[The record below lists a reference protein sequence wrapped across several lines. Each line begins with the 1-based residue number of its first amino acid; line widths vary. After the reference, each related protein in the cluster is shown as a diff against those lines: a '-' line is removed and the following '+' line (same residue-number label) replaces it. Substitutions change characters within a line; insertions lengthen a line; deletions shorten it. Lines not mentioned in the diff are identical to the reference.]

1 MKHRLSAYAC
11 LGLLLLA
18 GSSSLL
24 AQFVWTGNGT
34 TDGNIADP
42 NNWGGSA
49 PTGVGG
55 ESLTFGT
62 SGTQTNILVPASAF
76 TNITFSGTG
85 PTYTVSGTGPTPV
98 LTLLGDLT
106 MAGSNP
112 VTFNS
117 SLGIAL
123 YSSTHNIIVTGTAPL
138 LINSGISGG
147 GASVVKSGTGTLV
160 LTGANTYTGGTTVS
174 FGTLQVSSGSITHA
188 AADTTVGN
196 LSGDNGTL
204 AIAGGGSVSNNNS
217 FVGNSSGSNG
227 AMTVDGAGSAW
238 TSASNL
244 FVGNF
249 GTGSVSATNGGSLI
263 SQYGYIAAQT
273 GGIGTAAINGGS
285 WTNSAGLYVGD
296 LGTGVMAITNGGSV
310 SNTYSYIG
318 SSFGS
323 SGAVTVN
330 GPGSSWINSQY
341 LYVGNLGTGTLA
353 ITNGGSVAN
362 TYGYIGSSFGSSGTV
377 TVNGPG
383 SSWINSQYLYVGDA
397 GTGSLAI
404 TNGGSVSNTYSY
416 IGSSFG
422 STGSVIVSGAGS
434 SWINSQYLYV
444 GYSGTGSL
452 AITNGGSV
460 SDTYSNIGLPGGS
473 SGTVT
478 VDGAGSSWTNSSG
491 VDVGYAGTGTL
502 TISNGGKVNANGG
515 AGAIVLADND
525 VGVGTLNIGA
535 AVAGPAAAG
544 GIVNAATIST
554 GGGTGTLQFN
564 TTATSGTPYYLT
576 KDGTASGAAVTVT
589 GSTSL
594 INTAGYTVLTGA
606 DTYTGGTTIN
616 GGILEIRG
624 GSISHPGVDLTA
636 SNNSSFAITN
646 GGSASTNHGF
656 IGYNSY
662 SSSATVTGSGSTW
675 TLADELIV
683 GAFSNGQGT
692 LTISGGGVVSDLR
705 GSISYV
711 GPGTSYVT
719 VDGAGSAWNNS
730 TYLYVGSSGGNARL
744 NVTNGGTAT
753 STTGEIGLNT
763 GYGQATIN
771 GAGSVWTVTGTGL
784 NVGNNGTGFLELV
797 NDGRL
802 NLAGGTGT
810 ITLAPNS
817 GTGHLLIGDSE
828 SYIDGGIVNA
838 ATITTGTGTGGINFD
853 TGTTKTNPYYLTKD
867 GTSSGA
873 PVTITGS
880 TSVTVQNGYI
890 VLTGTNTYTNN
901 TVLNYGTL
909 VAGANGAL
917 GTSQVG
923 FYSPQATLNVAS
935 GVIVNNSL
943 LFYGGGTLA
952 GNGTFGTAVNVGPS
966 MILSP
971 GNSPG
976 NLTFANGLSFSNGG
990 EYDWQLQSV
999 AGAPLS
1005 GAGTNWDLITVSAGT
1020 LDMSSLGAGGFTL
1033 KVISLN
1039 PSGNAGNVS
1048 DFNPASNYT
1057 WTIATAPTITGFSAG
1072 KFVVDTSGF
1081 SNSFAGTFSLSV
1093 SGSSLNLNF
1102 TAVPEPST
1110 CAMMLLGLGSTVLP
1124 LFRNRR
1130 RRS

>member
-1 MKHRLSAYAC
+1 MNRRLSVSVWF
-11 LGLLLLA
+11 GTLLLLA
-18 GSSSLL
+18 DAVNLQ
-24 AQFVWTGNGT
+24 AQFVWTGNSSINGSI
-34 TDGNIADP
+34 TDST
-42 NNWGGSA
+42 NWGGPA
-49 PTGVGG
+49 PTGSGS

-62 SGTQTNILVPASAF
+62 SGPQTNILVPTSAF
-76 TNITFSGTG
+76 TDINFTAGRPSYTFSGTG
-85 PTYTVSGTGPTPV
+85 VTPV
-98 LTLLGDLT
+98 VTVNGIITLTTG
-106 MAGSNP
+106 NP
-112 VTFNS
+112 VVFDNT
-117 SLGIAL
+117 LGISL
-123 YSSTHNIIVTGTAPL
+123 SSGLHTVDI
-138 LINSGISGG
+138 G
-147 GASVVKSGTGTLV
+147 GASTVLQVNGHITGAGGINLTNAGTLILSGTNTYSGGSNVSLGTLEV
-160 LTGANTYTGGTTVS
+160 IAG
-174 FGTLQVSSGSITHA
+174 GSISHA
-188 AADTTVGN
+188 TTNTIVGN
-196 LSGDNGTL
+196 ISGQSGTL
-204 AIAGGGSVSNNNS
+204 ALSSGGIVSNYYS
-217 FVGNSSGSNG
+217 DIGQSAGSTG
-227 AMTVDGAGSAW
+227 IVTVDGVGSAW
-238 TSASNL
+238 TSAYGL
-244 FVGNF
+244 DVGAAGN
-249 GTGSVSATNGGSLI
+249 GSLAITNGGTVSTFYSNIGTNL
-263 SQYGYIAAQT
+263 
-273 GGIGTAAINGGS
+273 GGIGAVTVNGP
-285 WTNSAGLYVGD
+285 NSTWADSSYLYVGSA
-296 LGTGVMAITNGGSV
+296 GTGALAITNGGSV
-310 SNTYSYIG
+310 SDTYSYIG
-318 SSFGS
+318 SSAGS
-323 SGAVTVN
+323 SGTVNVN

-341 LYVGNLGTGTLA
+341 LYVGE
-353 ITNGGSVAN
+353 S
-362 TYGYIGSSFGSSGTV
+362 
-377 TVNGPG
+377 
-383 SSWINSQYLYVGDA
+383 

-404 TNGGSVSNTYSY
+404 TNGGSVSDTYSY
-416 IGSSFG
+416 IGSSAG

-478 VDGAGSSWTNSSG
+478 VDGAGSSWTNSSD
-491 VDVGYAGTGTL
+491 VTVGYSGTGSLTL
-502 TISNGGKVNANGG
+502 ADSGKVIANGG
-515 AGAIVLADND
+515 AGAIVLANNGL
-525 VGVGTLNIGA
+525 GVGTLNIGA

-616 GGILEIRG
+616 GGTLEIRG

-683 GAFSNGQGT
+683 GAFSNGQGS

-744 NVTNGGTAT
+744 NVNNGGTAA
-753 STTGEIGLNT
+753 SATGEIGLNS

-771 GAGSVWTVTGTGL
+771 GAGSAWTIATSL

-838 ATITTGTGTGGINFD
+838 AIITTGTGTGGINFD

-935 GVIVNNSL
+935 GVTVNNTL

-966 MILSP
+966 MIISP

-976 NLTFANGLSFSNGG
+976 NLTFSNGLAFSNGG

-1057 WTIATAPTITGFSAG
+1057 WTIATAPTITGFNAG

-1081 SNSFAGTFSLSV
+1081 SNSFAGSFSLSV

-1110 CAMMLLGLGSTVLP
+1110 YALMLLGLGGMAWP
-1124 LFRNRR
+1124 LYRR